1 VALPKDK
8 EDNNQYAQEVMYNL
22 EFTNMREIVKSAKIC
37 FDPHMYATNIEED
50 KEFFDQYNEFQTLMC
65 QSAENEEKDD
75 EYSKWII
82 RFEMDKEVML
92 DKNISMD
99 DVHYTIQNAY
109 KNEANCV
116 YSDLNSN
123 KLIFRI
129 RFMNAFTAKKTNAI
143 TKTLDQSDEIYKL
156 KNIQE
161 NILSNVILRGVKN
174 IKKVNIR
181 KVQNNLIE
189 TEDSYK
195 VRESWVLDTIGTNMS
210 DILSNKNIDGNRTIS
225 NNIQEVYAT
234 LGIEAARQT
243 IYNELMEVIEF
254 DGTYI
259 NSHHIDLLCDRMCA
273 TTKLVSI
280 FRYGINNDNI
290 GPIAQAS
297 FEETPEM
304 FLRAAKHG
312 ELDEMKGVS
321 ANVMCG
327 QEGYFGTS
335 SFQVFVD
342 METMKQTRAKQMEQE
357 EKIEFPIED
366 ESEPCSKNNIQIA
379 TSINTIKTTNTGN
392 IDNNF
397 DLDI

>member
-1 VALPKDK
+1 
-8 EDNNQYAQEVMYNL
+8 
-22 EFTNMREIVKSAKIC
+22 
-37 FDPHMYATNIEED
+37 
-50 KEFFDQYNEFQTLMC
+50 
-65 QSAENEEKDD
+65 
-75 EYSKWII
+75 
-82 RFEMDKEVML
+82 
-92 DKNISMD
+92 
-99 DVHYTIQNAY
+99 
-109 KNEANCV
+109 
-116 YSDLNSN
+116 
-123 KLIFRI
+123 
-129 RFMNAFTAKKTNAI
+129 
-143 TKTLDQSDEIYKL
+143 
-156 KNIQE
+156 
-161 NILSNVILRGVKN
+161 
-174 IKKVNIR
+174 
-181 KVQNNLIE
+181 LIE

-195 VRESWVLDTIGTNMS
+195 VRESWVIDTVGTNMS

-304 FLRAAKHG
+304 FLRAARHG

-342 METMKQTRAKQMEQE
+342 IETMKQTRAKQIEEE
-357 EKIEFPIED
+357 EKIDFPIED

-392 IDNNF
+392 LDNNF